1 MSYSIFREIILH
13 RKPRFALIASF
24 PFIGRREGLKEARA
38 SYLRDRMGLGQSSVT
53 ANENAPPAPH
63 QRRPDFEAVSA
74 FLDALEEASAKKPVH
89 RASLTTSS
97 SSDESIIL
105 DCSVSPQVESL
116 ISTGILRLGLE
127 ILLKLRRSEVLGQSN
142 LIFSPYAI
150 ASTMAALLSDP
161 SANTTTAKQ

>member
-1 MSYSIFREIILH
+1 
-13 RKPRFALIASF
+13 
-24 PFIGRREGLKEARA
+24 
-38 SYLRDRMGLGQSSVT
+38 MGLGQSSVA